1 MELMPYFRKKT
12 DRAYS
17 SQTDYPQRTEK
28 RKSGR
33 RTESSLC
40 CLYPRKRKA
49 LYYRHHSKAG
59 RNSGADFLWKNR
71 EETLLPGGIRCGARD
86 FWDVILPALAGHS
99 AMRTLYL
106 DYGIPAGSIQECRDE
121 NAEFK
126 IRKVTAADLIQG
138 QIVDMTDFQIREQV
152 IKNWDCE
159 KCMIRKYGRRLKNG
173 SSFSIPVIIWQRC
186 L

>member
-1 MELMPYFRKKT
+1 
-12 DRAYS
+12 
-17 SQTDYPQRTEK
+17 
-28 RKSGR
+28 
-33 RTESSLC
+33 
-40 CLYPRKRKA
+40 
-49 LYYRHHSKAG
+49 
-59 RNSGADFLWKNR
+59 
-71 EETLLPGGIRCGARD
+71 
-86 FWDVILPALAGHS
+86 
-99 AMRTLYL
+99 MRTLYL

-152 IKNWDCE
+152 IKTGIVK